1 MEHQFWMCSFCR
13 ENDKTDI
20 DHSSET
26 QVFLRHVNDIVRTV
40 SDDSKDLLDAVNNLN
55 PNLQFT
61 LETVDDKN
69 SSNVEPEGTIFC
81 T

>member
-1 MEHQFWMCSFCR
+1 MCMW
-13 ENDKTDI
+13 TDI

-40 SDDSKDLLDAVNNLN
+40 SDDSKDLLDTVNNLN
-55 PNLQFT
+55 PNLQCT